1 MSDYQVLARKWRP
14 QSFKDVVGQDHI
26 IKALTH
32 GIQTKRLHH
41 AYLFT
46 GTRGIGKTTFA
57 RIIARCLNCEQG
69 PTATPCGQCHACQ
82 SIPKGQFV
90 DLIEIDAASRTK
102 VEDTR
107 ELLETVHYAPSYG
120 RYKIYLIDE
129 VHMFSNH
136 SFNAL
141 LKTLEEPPAHVIFI
155 LATTDPE
162 RLPMTILSRCLQ
174 FRLKALTTE
183 QIHQHLNHILT
194 QEKIPFK
201 DDALNMLTGAAEGS
215 MRDALSLLDQAI
227 AIGQGKIE
235 SDTAATLLGS
245 APKEQLQGLLA
256 NILASNTHGALETF
270 EALKALGVQ
279 AQILLKQ
286 VSKTLCDL
294 YKQVLLPDH
303 PQSLNLE
310 KDHIWHSQSKGE
322 KLTRLQLLYQI
333 ALIAQ
338 KDMAWAPEAF
348 AHLEMTLLR
357 MLTCRAQQP
366 TSPPMTTNTVPEA
379 TPKAQVQPTAGSEA
393 SKPEV
398 KNTPISA
405 PEPTQSISTPPDANS
420 WPTILASLALG
431 GMTKGLARQCRFH
444 SADEH
449 TIVLHAGSKEAAM
462 MQDKHLGRIKDA
474 LKEQGYLQNLVIEAN
489 DAMSPSTPDTAKPSA
504 VQSEKINQIK
514 DTLGASVVQSAKR
527 SVKTEPENAQ

>member
-69 PTATPCGQCHACQ
+69 PTTTPCGKCHACQ
-82 SIPKGQFV
+82 SIPKGQFI

-183 QIHQHLNHILT
+183 QIHQHLTNILT

-201 DDALNMLTGAAEGS
+201 DDALNMLTHAAEGS

-227 AIGQGKIE
+227 AIGQGTIE

-245 APKEQLQGLLA
+245 APKEQLQRLVS
-256 NILASNTHGALETF
+256 NILASDIESTLETF
-270 EALKALGVQ
+270 EALKSLGVQ

-286 VSKTLCDL
+286 ISKTLCDL

-303 PQSLNLE
+303 PKSLTLPE
-310 KDHIWHSQSKGE
+310 DHIWHAQSKGE
-322 KLTRLQLLYQI
+322 RLTRLQLLYQI

-366 TSPPMTTNTVPEA
+366 TSLAPKTNPMPGA
-379 TPKAQVQPTAGSEA
+379 TPKTQAQPTTALKQNTSEIKTA
-393 SKPEV
+393 SPSTPELTQTI
-398 KNTPISA
+398 NTPI
-405 PEPTQSISTPPDANS
+405 EANT
-420 WPTILASLALG
+420 WPTILASLALS
-431 GMTKGLARQCRFH
+431 GMTKGLANQCRFH
-444 SADEH
+444 SANAH

-462 MQDKHLGRIKDA
+462 MQDKHLGRISDA
-474 LKEQGYLQNLVIEAN
+474 LKQQGYPQKLVIEAN
-489 DAMSPSTPDTAKPSA
+489 DTMTPPTASSEMTA
-504 VQSEKINQIK
+504 VVQSEKINQLK
-514 DTLGASVVQSAKR
+514 VALGASVVQSAKR
-527 SVKTEPENAQ
+527 ACKPEVENT